1 MDNVVFKEVWVTGS
15 GWEPWEAGHFTPQQF
30 EQVKR
35 IGSDNG
41 MDIFIAESCEGYR
54 QLFRGILHKV
64 DWSGQ
69 QVGREDL
76 EMQPSLE
83 EKIGYRF
90 TSTQE
95 YAEFLIE
102 NKDRFMVYKKPVTRD
117 LEVFYTVTFDNDP
130 IYNSSWTLCK

>member
-1 MDNVVFKEVWVTGS
+1 MDNIKFKEVWFSGS
-15 GWEPWEAGHFTPQQF
+15 GWKKYEPDHFTPQQF
-30 EQVKR
+30 EKVRR
-35 IGSDNG
+35 IGSDEG
-41 MDIFIAESCEGYR
+41 MDVFIAESCEGYR
-54 QLFRGILHKV
+54 QLFRGVLDII

-69 QVGREDL
+69 KVGREDL

-102 NKDRFMVYKKPVTRD
+102 NKDRFVVYKRPVSKD

-130 IYNSSWTLCK
+130 IYNSSWTL